1 MRAVIVLCFLFSGVH
16 LDYYELE
23 SFFSD
28 ISRIEGMNV
37 VTVPKIFNA
46 LLKKEALNIIE
57 RDSVPDKE
65 AVGRAIRSID
75 RIIMV
80 DYSGCDSASVEL
92 TEKSFKSISGQPAL
106 PDTARV
112 QTYTSSSDGAGCID
126 RMVLYFSKVRS
137 FIIFHGRFE
146 F

>member
-1 MRAVIVLCFLFSGVH
+1 MRAVIVLCFLFSGVY
-16 LDYYELE
+16 LDYSELK

-28 ISRIEGMNV
+28 ISRIDGMNV
-37 VTVPKIFNA
+37 VTVPKMFNG

-57 RDSVPDKE
+57 RDSVPDRE
-65 AVGRAIRSID
+65 AVGRAIRSIN

-92 TEKSFKSISGQPAL
+92 TEKSFRSIAGRQSN
-106 PDTARV
+106 PDTASV
-112 QTYTSSSDGAGCID
+112 QMYTSSSDGAGCID
-126 RMVLYFSKVRS
+126 RMVLHFSKVRS
-137 FIIFHGRFE
+137 FIIFKGRFE